1 MCMQT
6 LNPALRYVDTICLCC
21 VLMYTVVCAAAEYKL
36 FMSYVE
42 EDKMGG
48 MAVNIFIS
56 ATTGLLEGCTPMTQ
70 LPLCHSITTTTL
82 IDSQRVSFMLRH
94 AYN

>member
-1 MCMQT
+1 
-6 LNPALRYVDTICLCC
+6 
-21 VLMYTVVCAAAEYKL
+21 
-36 FMSYVE
+36 MSYIE

-56 ATTGLLEGCTPMTQ
+56 AATGLLEGCRPMTQ
-70 LPLCHSITTTTL
+70 LPLSHSITTTTL

-94 AYN
+94 AYNSASPTAWRFYVKEKVHGHARPSRL

>member
-1 MCMQT
+1 MQT
-6 LNPALRYVDTICLCC
+6 LNPALRCVDTICLCC
-21 VLMYTVVCAAAEYKL
+21 VLMYTVVLRTPPCI
-36 FMSYVE
+36 SYIE

-48 MAVNIFIS
+48 MAVNISIS
-56 ATTGLLEGCTPMTQ
+56 ATTGLLEGGTLMTQ
-70 LPLCHSITTTTL
+70 LPLIHSITTRTL

>member
-1 MCMQT
+1 MQT
-6 LNPALRYVDTICLCC
+6 LNPALRYVDTVVFLCI
-21 VLMYTVVCAAAEYKL
+21 LWYARTAEYKL
-36 FMSYVE
+36 FMSYIE

-82 IDSQRVSFMLRH
+82 IDSQRVSFMLCH

>member
-1 MCMQT
+1 MQT
-6 LNPALRYVDTICLCC
+6 LNPALRYVDTICLLCSYVYC
-21 VLMYTVVCAAAEYKL
+21 GIAHTALYKL
-36 FMSYVE
+36 FMSYIE

-56 ATTGLLEGCTPMTQ
+56 ATTGLLEGGTPMTQ
-70 LPLCHSITTTTL
+70 LPLSHSITTRTL

>member
-1 MCMQT
+1 MQT
-6 LNPALRYVDTICLCC
+6 LNPALRYVGTISYVYCGI
-21 VLMYTVVCAAAEYKL
+21 AHAAEYEL
-36 FMSYVE
+36 LMSYIE

-48 MAVNIFIS
+48 MAANIFIS
-56 ATTGLLEGCTPMTQ
+56 AATGLPEGCRPMTQ
-70 LPLCHSITTTTL
+70 LPPSHSITTTTF